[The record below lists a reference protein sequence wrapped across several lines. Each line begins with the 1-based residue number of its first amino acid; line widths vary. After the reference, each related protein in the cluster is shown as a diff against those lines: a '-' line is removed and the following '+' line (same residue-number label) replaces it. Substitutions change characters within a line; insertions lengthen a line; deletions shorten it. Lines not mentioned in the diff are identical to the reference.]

1 MTFDSDFDEIFG
13 DLGIFEGKIMKR
25 FQIDLDEI
33 LRKIESGEM
42 KGAWKITRINEPGAS
57 GYVIQGRI
65 GSDESAD
72 PIEPLKP
79 LKRRPLPERLFNI
92 PRAGLKENHEPLV
105 DVFEDENTIRIYM
118 EIPGE
123 EKEDI
128 NLRLTEGNVEVKG
141 RNFHRIVELPKRDAT
156 TSIVSSEYKNGVLE
170 ITIQKKE
177 NPFREFADK
186 EKMV

>member
-1 MTFDSDFDEIFG
+1 VASDSDFDEIFG
-13 DLGIFEGKIMKR
+13 DLGIFDRRFMKK

-33 LRKIESGEM
+33 MRKIENGEM
-42 KGAWKITRINEPGAS
+42 KGTWKITRIDEPGAS
-57 GYVIQGRI
+57 GYIIQGRI

-79 LKRRPLPERLFNI
+79 LKRRPLPERPFDI
-92 PRAGLKENHEPLV
+92 PRAGLEENREPLV
-105 DVFEDENTIRIYM
+105 DVFEDKDTIRIYVEM
-118 EIPGE
+118 PGE

-128 NLRLTEGNVEVKG
+128 DLRLTEGNVEVKG
-141 RNFHRIVELPKRDAT
+141 RNFHKIVELPKRNTT

-177 NPFREFADK
+177 NPFRKFADK
-186 EKMV
+186 EKMI